1 MTFKVHKVVSAL
13 PGTLQ
18 PDAVYAVRVGV
29 GFDLYIADSTGTVA
43 HKVNSGGVTATMP
56 DGATTMSW
64 LNGKL
69 TRVDYPD
76 GSYLL
81 LTWAGSV
88 LASTAL
94 HRAGT
99 VRTTTLTWLSGVL
112 QSTTT
117 STV

>member
-29 GFDLYIADSTGTVA
+29 GFDLYIADATGTVA
-43 HKVNSGGVTATMP
+43 HKVNGGDATMP

-94 HRAGT
+94 HRAGA
-99 VRTTTLTWLSGVL
+99 VKTTTLTWLSGVL